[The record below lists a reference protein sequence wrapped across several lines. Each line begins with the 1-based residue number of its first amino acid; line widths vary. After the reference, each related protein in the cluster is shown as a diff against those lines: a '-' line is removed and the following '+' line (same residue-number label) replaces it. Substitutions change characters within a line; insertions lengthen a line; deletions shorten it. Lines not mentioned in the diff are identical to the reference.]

1 MQNNEFK
8 GRSLAIGDESI
19 AVGRL
24 PGRKQVALYQV
35 RGSVLEPLAYFKT
48 EEKAR
53 ATIDWLMRLAGA
65 VGATWNPKPPEL
77 P

>member
-1 MQNNEFK
+1 MSESQFK
-8 GRSLAIGDESI
+8 GRSLSIGEESI

-35 RGSVLEPLAYFKT
+35 RGSVLEPLAYFKS

-53 ATIDWLMRLAGA
+53 IAIDWLLRLANA
-65 VGATWNPKPPEL
+65 VGATWNPQPPEL